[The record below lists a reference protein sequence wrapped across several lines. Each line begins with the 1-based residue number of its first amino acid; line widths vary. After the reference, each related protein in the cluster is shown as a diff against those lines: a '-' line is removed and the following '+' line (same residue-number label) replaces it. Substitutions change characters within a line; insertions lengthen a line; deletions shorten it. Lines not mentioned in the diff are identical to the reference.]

1 MVYLLM
7 AEKIRFVQ
15 LHVRRARGAARVAN
29 VLIA

>member
-15 LHVRRARGAARVAN
+15 LHGATRAAGRARRECS
-29 VLIA
+29 

>member
-15 LHVRRARGAARVAN
+15 LHGAARAWGR
-29 VLIA
+29 ARRE